1 MIHILFILVF
11 ALVFLGAF
19 LQSISGIGTGLV
31 VVSVLP
37 LFMTVKD
44 TTLII
49 LTILIFGGMT
59 AVIKYYKYIEWKK
72 IAEFLIYVIIGR
84 LIAFF
89 ILSNYGEIDAIK
101 VWLGGFL
108 FIVALYQLL
117 LPRFSKKET
126 TIRKSPKRWISFIL
140 GILAGIVGGMF
151 GIGGIFIA
159 TFFIMLYPNQR
170 FSYIVSIQVSAI
182 ISSIFSISLH
192 AVNGDIEA
200 SLLPFLIVG
209 IVAVILGT
217 LVGFKS
223 LDKAKPKAI
232 KRNLLILILIA
243 SLNLMLFS

>member
-1 MIHILFILVF
+1 MVF
-11 ALVFLGAF
+11 VGAF

-44 TTLII
+44 TTLLI
-49 LTILIFGGMT
+49 LTILIFGGLT
-59 AVIKYYKYIEWKK
+59 AAIKYYRYIEWKK
-72 IAEFLIYVIIGR
+72 IAEFLIYVLIGR
-84 LIAFF
+84 LVAFF
-89 ILSNYGEIDAIK
+89 ILTTYGELDVIK

-108 FIVALYQLL
+108 FSVALYQLL

-126 TIRKSPKRWISFIL
+126 TSKYPNRLVSFIL
-140 GILAGIVGGMF
+140 GILAGIVGGLF
-151 GIGGIFIA
+151 GIGGMFVA

-192 AVNGDIEA
+192 AANRDIEA

-209 IVAVILGT
+209 IIAVILGT
-217 LVGFKS
+217 VVGFKS
-223 LDKAKPKAI
+223 LDKTKPQTI

>member
-1 MIHILFILVF
+1 
-11 ALVFLGAF
+11 
-19 LQSISGIGTGLV
+19 
-31 VVSVLP
+31 
-37 LFMTVKD
+37 
-44 TTLII
+44 
-49 LTILIFGGMT
+49 MT

-108 FIVALYQLL
+108 FIVQFYQLL

>member
-1 MIHILFILVF
+1 M
-11 ALVFLGAF
+11 GAF

-44 TTLII
+44 TTLLI
-49 LTILIFGGMT
+49 LTILIFGGLT
-59 AVIKYYKYIEWKK
+59 AAIKYYRYIEWKK
-72 IAEFLIYVIIGR
+72 IAEFMIYVLIGR
-84 LIAFF
+84 LVAFF
-89 ILSNYGEIDAIK
+89 ILTTYGELDVIK

-108 FIVALYQLL
+108 FSVALYQLL
-117 LPRFSKKET
+117 LPRFSKKAKVA
-126 TIRKSPKRWISFIL
+126 RQSPPNRLVSFTL
-140 GILAGIVGGMF
+140 GILAGIVGGLF
-151 GIGGIFIA
+151 GIGGMFVA

-192 AVNGDIEA
+192 AANGDIEA

-209 IVAVILGT
+209 IIAVILGT
-217 LVGFKS
+217 VVGFKS
-223 LDKAKPKAI
+223 LNKTKPQTI